1 VAKGPRKGKAEPIR
15 PAGRALYSGHTPGL
29 NGIHVASSQTAKLP
43 STPIDFSGE
52 AALRR
57 ELYFFTLYR
66 LLQAV
71 LLAFVVFTPFHEGR
85 VAPESYGLAN
95 LLASGYLM
103 AAFALF
109 VMGLDRRLG
118 LRRQAGVG
126 AVIDILVATLATHS
140 LQSLE
145 TAIGLMLVVNIG
157 AAALLLPLRTGIGL
171 ALVAGSALV
180 GEYLYA
186 HFAATGPLR
195 SFTETLMF
203 AVTYL
208 AAAVLCHLLGAQ
220 MRETHALAE
229 RRGADLANLSQLNE
243 LIIRRMRTGVLV
255 VDAGNRIQLFNEA
268 AWHLLGS
275 PGAEQRDLA
284 EVSPELSR
292 RLYHWRFESEIEPRP
307 IQLAEETPE
316 VIPRFARL
324 TVTDDLFLIF
334 LDDTS
339 LLSRRAEEMTL
350 ATLGRLSA
358 SIAHEIRNP
367 LAAISYAAQLLDE
380 SEDLPDTDRRLVEI
394 VNNHCQRMNSIV
406 ENVLNLS
413 RRERARPEEVDL
425 SHWVYTFVEEF
436 RNTHYLD
443 QHEVKGI
450 AQSRHLPAMVDPQ
463 HLYQV
468 VSNLVQNAI
477 NYGHMPGQPARIIL
491 IARQPSDA
499 SAPMIEVIDRG
510 PGIPPK
516 VAASIFE
523 PFFTTHE
530 HGTGLGLYLAR
541 QLCEA
546 NQAAIE
552 YVAMAGGGSC
562 FRITFARPSALSR
575 QLTAQQSGA
584 TG

>member
-1 VAKGPRKGKAEPIR
+1 M
-15 PAGRALYSGHTPGL
+15 PASQSSG
-29 NGIHVASSQTAKLP
+29 LP
-43 STPIDFSGE
+43 SSRLQFSGE

-71 LLAFVVFTPFHEGR
+71 LLAFVAFSPIGNSLAPARNPGLVNG
-85 VAPESYGLAN
+85 VAATYLAI
-95 LLASGYLM
+95 
-103 AAFALF
+103 AFALF
-109 VMGLDRRLG
+109 VTGLDRRLG
-118 LRRQAGVG
+118 LRRQAAAG
-126 AVIDILVATLATHS
+126 AIADIVAATLAIHA
-140 LQSLE
+140 LQGPQ
-145 TAIGLMLVVNIG
+145 TAIALMLVVNIG
-157 AAALLLPLRTGIGL
+157 AAALLLPLRSGLGL
-171 ALVAGSALV
+171 ALGAGMALIA
-180 GEYLYA
+180 EYLVS
-186 HFAATGPLR
+186 HFSAYGPLR
-195 SFTETLMF
+195 GFTETLMF

-268 AWHLLGS
+268 AWHLLGNPS
-275 PGAEQRDLA
+275 PQQRELA
-284 EVSPELSR
+284 EVAPELSR
-292 RLYHWRFESEIEPRP
+292 RLYHWRFETEIEPGP
-307 IQLAEETPE
+307 VQLAEDRPE
-316 VIPRFARL
+316 VIPRFTRL
-324 TVTDDLFLIF
+324 TVTDDLFLVF

-350 ATLGRLSA
+350 STLGRLSA

-394 VNNHCQRMNSIV
+394 INTHCQRMNSIV
-406 ENVLNLS
+406 EDVLSLS

-425 SHWVYTFVEEF
+425 AHWVYTFVDEF
-436 RNTHYLD
+436 RGTHYLND
-443 QHEVKGI
+443 HDVRAI
-450 AQSRHLPAMVDPQ
+450 AQNRHLPAMVDPQ
-463 HLYQV
+463 HLFQV
-468 VSNLVQNAI
+468 VANLVQNAI
-477 NYGHMPGQPARIIL
+477 SYGHLPGQPARITV
-491 IARQPSDA
+491 IARQPSEA
-499 SAPMIEVIDRG
+499 AAPMLEVIDRG

-546 NQAAIE
+546 NQASID
-552 YVAMAGGGSC
+552 YLTLPGGGSC
-562 FRITFARPSALSR
+562 FRITLAKPSILSRDATARPA
-575 QLTAQQSGA
+575 AAAG
-584 TG
+584 

>member
-1 VAKGPRKGKAEPIR
+1 VAGSQQ
-15 PAGRALYSGHTPGL
+15 GR
-29 NGIHVASSQTAKLP
+29 LP
-43 STPIDFSGE
+43 TDRRQFSGE

-71 LLAFVVFTPFHEGR
+71 LLAFMVFSPFGEALVPQRSAG
-85 VAPESYGLAN
+85 VATGLA
-95 LLASGYLM
+95 LAFP
-103 AAFALF
+103 AIAVVLF
-109 VMGLDRRLG
+109 LAGLNPRLG
-118 LRRQAGVG
+118 LRRQAAVGV
-126 AVIDILVATLATHS
+126 VLDIAAATLAVHT
-140 LQSLE
+140 LQGLE
-145 TAIGLMLVVNIG
+145 TAVALMLVVNIG
-157 AAALLLPLRTGIGL
+157 AAALLLPLRSGL
-171 ALVAGSALV
+171 AVALAAGTALIS
-180 GEYLYA
+180 EYLYA
-186 HFAATGPLR
+186 HFTQIGALR
-195 SFTETLMF
+195 GFTESLMF

-208 AAAVLCHLLGAQ
+208 AAAVLCHLLGKQ

-255 VDAGNRIQLFNEA
+255 VDAGNQVRLFNEA
-268 AWHLLGS
+268 AWYLLGS
-275 PGAEQRDLA
+275 PGAQRTDLA
-284 EVSPELSR
+284 ELAPELSR
-292 RLYHWRFESEIEPRP
+292 RLYHWRFETELDPTP
-307 IQLAEETPE
+307 IALAEDRPE

-339 LLSRRAEEMTL
+339 LVSRRAEELTL
-350 ATLGRLSA
+350 STLGRLSA

-367 LAAISYAAQLLDE
+367 LAAISYAAQLLEE
-380 SEDLPDTDRRLVEI
+380 SEDIPDTDRRLVEI
-394 VNNHCQRMNSIV
+394 VNNHCQRMNNIV

-425 SHWVYTFVEEF
+425 AHWVYTFVDEF
-436 RNTHYLD
+436 RNTNYL
-443 QHEVKGI
+443 QHHDIKGI

-468 VSNLVQNAI
+468 VANLVQNAV
-477 NYGHMPGQPARIIL
+477 NYGHLPGEPARITV
-491 IARQPSDA
+491 IARQPGETA
-499 SAPMIEVIDRG
+499 APVLEVIDRG

-530 HGTGLGLYLAR
+530 HGTGLGLYLVK

-546 NQAAIE
+546 NQASVE
-552 YVAMAGGGSC
+552 YLPLPGGGSC
-562 FRITFARPSALSR
+562 FRITLAKPSALAR
-575 QLTAQQSGA
+575 TDARA
-584 TG
+584 A